1 MKNDYGGSHT
11 PKEIKDLWQTPK
23 PVFRGMD
30 REFEFVADVAANKA
44 NALVPR
50 YITEEMDTLHYPWG
64 AVAMPG
70 EYVWLNP
77 PYSNPGPFVDK
88 AALEHSRNHIGCVML
103 LPADISVSWFMN
115 GVETANE
122 CRLITR
128 GRLAFI
134 NAATGK
140 PASGNNKGSLF
151 LIWHPRCR
159 HECIF
164 TQITRKELYARGTD
178 ND

>member
-1 MKNDYGGSHT
+1 MADAET
-11 PKEIKDLWQTPK
+11 C
-23 PVFRGMD
+23 FRGMD

-50 YITEEMDTLHYPWG
+50 YITEEMNTLNYPWG

-70 EYVWLNP
+70 EYVWMNP

-88 AALEHSRNHIGCVML
+88 AAFEHHRNHIGCVML
-103 LPADISVSWFMN
+103 LPADTSVSWFMN

-164 TQITRKELYARGTD
+164 TQITRKELYARGAD